1 MRYCKV
7 PENREVSFAKRVK
20 LLYTRT
26 PYNSCYM
33 VSHVK
38 NTTFCVVFRNTKNQV
53 TSLLDDLIK
62 MLSYLTK
69 MGG

>member
-1 MRYCKV
+1 MCYCKV
-7 PENREVSFAKRVK
+7 PENREASFAKLDK
-20 LLYTRT
+20 IPNTII

-53 TSLLDDLIK
+53 TSLLNDLTN